1 MFLDA
6 WLIRRGF
13 QSLIY
18 ENSSPGFPEEV
29 VVYAPSAPPRHL
41 ASPRSCSKFFIPV
54 LNKDQ
59 QSTVLSREHAPGVY
73 GASSPPVNFNYKRE
87 EPMQLE
93 PLCFSD
99 KAQLLVSLW
108 FSDLREW
115 RRLTRSVSSGSAP
128 LADDS
133 SCLGQRC

>member
-1 MFLDA
+1 MHPQLLPA
-6 WLIRRGF
+6 IWHLHA
-13 QSLIY
+13 L
-18 ENSSPGFPEEV
+18 
-29 VVYAPSAPPRHL
+29 APSFL
-41 ASPRSCSKFFIPV
+41 IPV
-54 LNKDQ
+54 LNQDQ

-115 RRLTRSVSSGSAP
+115 RRLTRRVIS
-128 LADDS
+128 
-133 SCLGQRC
+133 QRC